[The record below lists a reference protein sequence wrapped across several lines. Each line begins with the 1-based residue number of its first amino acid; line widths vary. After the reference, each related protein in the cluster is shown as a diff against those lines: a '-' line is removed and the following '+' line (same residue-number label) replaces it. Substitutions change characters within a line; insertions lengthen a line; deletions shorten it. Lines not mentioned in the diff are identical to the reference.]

1 MLRLISLAVFSL
13 VLLGSFSAPSLAQQ
27 TQQQLRDAEEA
38 RRRAATRQRI
48 DDDAKRV
55 EERRKVREAERAQ
68 RFGIAVPAAAPAV
81 DAAPA
86 PTQKQ
91 RRKYRRR

>member
-1 MLRLISLAVFSL
+1 MFRLTSLALFVL
-13 VLLGSFSAPSLAQQ
+13 VLLGSLSAPSFAQQ
-27 TQQQLRDAEEA
+27 TQQQLRDADEA

-48 DDDAKRV
+48 EDDAKRL
-55 EERRKVREAERAQ
+55 EERRIVREAERAQ

-81 DAAPA
+81 EAAPA

-91 RRKYRRR
+91 RRRYRR